1 MIMQYRSRSQS
12 FPRWT
17 QEAGEMVVSAEEG
30 MVPGLDFCN
39 HKEHSTAK
47 WTIFGTPGL
56 EVYRQTICSACV
68 SRCMHL
74 HFTQPCRHTDTARVA
89 SSDNSEGSQHC
100 EASRLV

>member
-1 MIMQYRSRSQS
+1 MLLRDSAQAELSITLQCRSRSQS

-56 EVYRQTICSACV
+56 EVY
-68 SRCMHL
+68 H
-74 HFTQPCRHTDTARVA
+74 
-89 SSDNSEGSQHC
+89 
-100 EASRLV
+100 

>member
-1 MIMQYRSRSQS
+1 MLLRDSLWGELSLIMHHRSRSQS

-17 QEAGEMVVSAEEG
+17 QEAGEMMVSAEEG

-56 EVYRQTICSACV
+56 EVY
-68 SRCMHL
+68 H
-74 HFTQPCRHTDTARVA
+74 
-89 SSDNSEGSQHC
+89 
-100 EASRLV
+100 